1 MKQTKEDMKQTQE
14 VTTLTNED
22 LKTLET
28 LRDNKNNFFTE
39 LGHIKYN
46 EMLLEQKN
54 DNAFD
59 FLTKLKEL
67 EISTMKTLE
76 DKYGKGSI
84 NLDTGEFTPE

>member
-1 MKQTKEDMKQTQE
+1 
-14 VTTLTNED
+14 
-22 LKTLET
+22 
-28 LRDNKNNFFTE
+28 
-39 LGHIKYN
+39 
-46 EMLLEQKN
+46 MLLEQRN

-59 FLTKLKEL
+59 FLTKLKEQ

>member
-1 MKQTKEDMKQTQE
+1 MKLTQ
-14 VTTLTNED
+14 ED
-22 LKTLET
+22 LKILEM
-28 LRDNKNNFFTE
+28 LKGNKDNFFIE
-39 LGHIKYN
+39 LGQIKYS
-46 EMLLEQKN
+46 EMLLEQRN

-59 FLTKLKEL
+59 FLTKLKEQ

>member
-1 MKQTKEDMKQTQE
+1 MKLTQ
-14 VTTLTNED
+14 ED
-22 LKTLET
+22 LKILEM
-28 LRDNKNNFFTE
+28 LKSNKDNFFIE
-39 LGHIKYN
+39 LGQIKYS
-46 EMLLEQKN
+46 EMLLEQRN

-59 FLTKLKEL
+59 FLTKLKEQ

>member
-1 MKQTKEDMKQTQE
+1 MKLTQE
-14 VTTLTNED
+14 D
-22 LKTLET
+22 LNILEM
-28 LRDNKNNFFTE
+28 LKGNKDNFFIE
-39 LGHIKYN
+39 LGQIKYS
-46 EMLLEQKN
+46 EMLLEQRN

-59 FLTKLKEL
+59 FLTKLKEQ